1 MEERIKS
8 YIKFMDDFLEKYEKN
23 KEEIEKET
31 EKETDIDNM
40 IESHLVQISFFQHE
54 RLVHLI
60 VTVIFALLE
69 VFSLMLVVIGNN
81 IPSIFLCIAVLILLV
96 PYIRHYYIL
105 ENDTQKMYVQYDRL
119 LNIKSGG
126 KNPESDFLSYR
137 NIK

>member
-23 KEEIEKET
+23 KEEIEK
-31 EKETDIDNM
+31 KTDIDNM
-40 IESHLVQISFFQHE
+40 IKSHLVQISFFQHE

-69 VFSLMLVVIGNN
+69 VFSLMLVVIGHNL
-81 IPSIFLCIAVLILLV
+81 PSIFLCIAVLILLV